1 MFRPDEFTPER
12 PSTIFN
18 NIWGTVKRHEKILD
32 QDISFST
39 RQTVMFVQRSVKDLI
54 FSWSYRKSQKC
65 FWYLKSYFSPQKWR
79 MTEAVGRGWEVWQ
92 WRKEGIQ
99 FYSGDF
105 NFIHYVA
112 RRNFCY
118 LLFLKPG
125 KNASLHHFTVVIR
138 FNPIPSSIFSPYVRQ
153 RG

>member
-1 MFRPDEFTPER
+1 MGHCQKTRKNFGSRYFF
-12 PSTIFN
+12 FN
-18 NIWGTVKRHEKILD
+18 ETDSHVCAKVCEGLNFFVKLQKIAKML
-32 QDISFST
+32 
-39 RQTVMFVQRSVKDLI
+39 LI
-54 FSWSYRKSQKC
+54 FEELL
-65 FWYLKSYFSPQKWR
+65 FPQK
-79 MTEAVGRGWEVWQ
+79 MTNDWGCWAWLGSVTME
-92 WRKEGIQ
+92 EGIQ